1 MGRPRLPAEL
11 HEISGACL
19 DQPGRRRPPS
29 PKSPRPLGDLPP
41 ELAPDAAQCWREIAG
56 EAPPG
61 VLTGA
66 DRGVVEIAAVL
77 RAKFRRGEAPPAE
90 LGLLLRALCE
100 MGMSPASRGKVAPV
114 KPEEPPAELPW
125 GFLKRN

>member
-1 MGRPRLPAEL
+1 MTEATAAEI
-11 HEISGACL
+11 HEISGAYI
-19 DQPGRRRPPS
+19 DQPGRRRPPA
-29 PKSPRPLGDLPP
+29 PKSSRPIGDPPP
-41 ELAPDAAQCWREIAG
+41 ELAPDAAACWRELVA

-61 VLTGA
+61 VLTAA
-66 DRGVVEIAAVL
+66 DRGVVEIVAVL
-77 RAKFRRGEAPPAE
+77 RAKFRRGEAPPGE

-114 KPEEPPAELPW
+114 KLEEPPAEPPW